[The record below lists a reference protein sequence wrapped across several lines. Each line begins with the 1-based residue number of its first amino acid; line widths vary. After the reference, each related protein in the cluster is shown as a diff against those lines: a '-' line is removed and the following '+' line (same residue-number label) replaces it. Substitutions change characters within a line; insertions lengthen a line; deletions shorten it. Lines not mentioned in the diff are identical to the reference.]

1 MRKDMV
7 AVLKD
12 LYRHKYTYILRAT
25 ILQLLITTVGAYV
38 LSLLIRV
45 VLVGSD
51 IPGMTTDNI
60 FSFLTNPLTLS
71 VLVIYLF
78 LLAFLVYLEFSLL
91 VEIIRHK
98 EAKLRLTWT
107 RLKEDAIDFFK
118 AISGWHFL
126 AFLVYL
132 VLTIPFLNV
141 MFSSALLE
149 NLYIPKFISGELL
162 KTTNGKLLYY
172 GLYLVLGYLNL
183 RFLYT
188 LPLTVTGKGERF
200 GRNMATSWQLTR
212 GKKIFKLFGLAIVL
226 ISVIAVV
233 AVFSFLGISLAALVD
248 GADKSFWV
256 ETLFLS
262 FVWGVLFAGRL
273 LFKLASISYL
283 LQVTE
288 NSSSTLAPANQGKR
302 RHRLLALTGLIL
314 VIGGINY
321 IYNVLKVSG
330 EPVEHLE
337 VIAHRGM
344 VSQGVENSLE
354 ALEGAANAGADYAE
368 MDIILSKDQQFI
380 VSHDDN
386 LKRLTGKDIMI
397 SQSNAKDVIG
407 LKTSQN
413 GYQSQIVSFEDYVAK
428 AKQLGIKLLV
438 ELKPTGNEPANYEQ
452 LFVDKM
458 KELGVEKSYMT
469 MSADLKTIETVE
481 KLDPTIKTGYTIS
494 LQIGNF
500 TSQKVDFY
508 AIEDFSYNELLA
520 RTAHKN
526 GKKIYVW
533 TINSTDDIEK
543 YVETSTDGIITDYPD
558 LVSDIEV
565 YLANDNSYLDYFLRL
580 TNLSWIENL

>member
-1 MRKDMV
+1 MRKNMV

-12 LYRHKYTYILRAT
+12 LYRHKYTYILRSSL
-25 ILQLLITTVGAYV
+25 LQLLITTLGAYT
-38 LSLLIRV
+38 LSLLFRL
-45 VLVGSD
+45 VLVRSH
-51 IPGMTTDNI
+51 IPGITIDNVY
-60 FSFLTNPLTLS
+60 SFLGNPLTLS
-71 VLVIYLF
+71 LFLLYLL

-98 EAKLRLTWT
+98 EAKLRLTWM
-107 RLKEDAIDFFK
+107 RLKEDTISFFK

-126 AFLVYL
+126 AFWLYL
-132 VLTIPFLNV
+132 VLTLPFLTV

-188 LPLTVTGKGERF
+188 LPLTVIGKGERF
-200 GRNMATSWQLTR
+200 GRNMATSWKLTR
-212 GKKIFKLFGLAIVL
+212 GKKMFTLFGLAIVL
-226 ISVIAVV
+226 ISVLAVV

-256 ETLFLS
+256 ETVFLS

-283 LQVTE
+283 LQVTD
-288 NSSSTLAPANQGKR
+288 NNSSTLAPAHQGKGR
-302 RHRLLALTGLIL
+302 YRLLALTGLIL

-321 IYNVLKVSG
+321 LYNVLKVSG

-337 VIAHRGM
+337 VIAHRGL

-386 LKRLTGKDIMI
+386 LKRLTGKAITI
-397 SQSNAKDVIG
+397 SQSDAKDVIG

-413 GYQSQIVSFEDYVAK
+413 GHQSQIVSFEDYVAK
-428 AKQLGIKLLV
+428 AKQLGINLLV
-438 ELKPTGNEPANYEQ
+438 ELKPTGSEPANYEQ
-452 LFVDKM
+452 LFVAKM
-458 KELGVEKSYMT
+458 KELGVEKTYLT
-469 MSADLKTIETVE
+469 MSANLKTIERVE
-481 KLDPTIKTGYTIS
+481 QLDPTIKTGYTIS
-494 LQIGNF
+494 LQMGNF

-508 AIEDFSYNELLA
+508 AIEDFSYNEFLA

-558 LVSDIEV
+558 LVNDIEG
-565 YLANDNSYLDYFLRL
+565 YLVNDDSYLDYFLRL
-580 TNLSWIENL
+580 TNLS

>member
-1 MRKDMV
+1 MRKDMIG
-7 AVLKD
+7 VLKD
-12 LYRHKYTYILRAT
+12 LYRHKYTYVLRAT

-91 VEIIRHK
+91 VEMIRHK
-98 EAKLRLTWT
+98 EAKLQLTFA
-107 RLKEDAIDFFK
+107 RLKEDTAYFFK
-118 AISGWHFL
+118 ALSGWHIL
-126 AFLVYL
+126 AFLAYL
-132 VLTIPFLNV
+132 ILTIPFLNV

-149 NLYIPKFISGELL
+149 NLYIPKFISEELL
-162 KTTNGKLLYY
+162 KTTNGKILYY
-172 GLYLVLGYLNL
+172 GLYVVLGYLNL

-188 LPLTVTGKGERF
+188 LPLTVTGKGKRF
-200 GRNMATSWQLTR
+200 GHNMLTSWRLTR
-212 GKKIFKLFGLAIVL
+212 GKKIFKFLGLAVVL
-226 ISVIAVV
+226 VSVTAVV
-233 AVFSFLGISLAALVD
+233 TALSLLGIGLAAMID
-248 GADKSFWV
+248 GSEKSFWV

-262 FVWGVLFAGRL
+262 FAWGVLFAGRL
-273 LFKLASISYL
+273 LFKLGSISYL
-283 LQVTE
+283 LQTLKLEDSSLMVE
-288 NSSSTLAPANQGKR
+288 NGKK
-302 RHRLLALTGLIL
+302 RHRLLALAGLL
-314 VIGGINY
+314 LLIGGINY
-321 IYNVLKVSG
+321 TYNVLKVSG
-330 EPVEHLE
+330 EPVEHLQ

-354 ALEGAANAGADYAE
+354 ALEGAANVGADYAE

-386 LKRLTGKDIMI
+386 LKRLTGKDITI

-407 LKTSQN
+407 LKTTQN
-413 GYQSQIVSFEDYVAK
+413 GHQSQIVSFDDYVSK

-438 ELKPTGNEPANYEQ
+438 ELKPTGNEPDNYEQ

-458 KELGVEKSYMT
+458 KELGVENSYMT

-543 YVETSTDGIITDYPD
+543 YVDTSTDGIITDYPD
-558 LVSDIEV
+558 LVKDIEE
-565 YLANDNSYLDYFLRL
+565 YLATDNSYLDYFLRL

>member
-1 MRKDMV
+1 M
-7 AVLKD
+7 
-12 LYRHKYTYILRAT
+12 
-25 ILQLLITTVGAYV
+25 
-38 LSLLIRV
+38 
-45 VLVGSD
+45 
-51 IPGMTTDNI
+51 
-60 FSFLTNPLTLS
+60 
-71 VLVIYLF
+71 
-78 LLAFLVYLEFSLL
+78 
-91 VEIIRHK
+91 
-98 EAKLRLTWT
+98 
-107 RLKEDAIDFFK
+107 
-118 AISGWHFL
+118 
-126 AFLVYL
+126 
-132 VLTIPFLNV
+132 
-141 MFSSALLE
+141 
-149 NLYIPKFISGELL
+149 
-162 KTTNGKLLYY
+162 
-172 GLYLVLGYLNL
+172 
-183 RFLYT
+183 
-188 LPLTVTGKGERF
+188 
-200 GRNMATSWQLTR
+200 
-212 GKKIFKLFGLAIVL
+212 
-226 ISVIAVV
+226 
-233 AVFSFLGISLAALVD
+233 
-248 GADKSFWV
+248 
-256 ETLFLS
+256 
-262 FVWGVLFAGRL
+262 FAGRL

-288 NSSSTLAPANQGKR
+288 NSSSTLVPANQGKR

-314 VIGGINY
+314 VVGGINY

-330 EPVEHLE
+330 EPVEYLE

-386 LKRLTGKDIMI
+386 LKRLTGKDITI

-481 KLDPTIKTGYTIS
+481 KLAPTIKTGYTIS

>member
-45 VLVGSD
+45 ILVGSD

-60 FSFLTNPLTLS
+60 FSFLTNPLALS

-98 EAKLRLTWT
+98 EAKLQLTWT

-188 LPLTVTGKGERF
+188 LPLTVTGKGEHF
-200 GRNMATSWQLTR
+200 GRNMAISWQLTR

-233 AVFSFLGISLAALVD
+233 AVFSFLGTSLATLVD

-314 VIGGINY
+314 VIGSINY
-321 IYNVLKVSG
+321 IYNILKVSG

-354 ALEGAANAGADYAE
+354 ALEGAVNAGADYAE

-386 LKRLTGKDIMI
+386 LKRLTGKDITI
-397 SQSNAKDVIG
+397 SQSNAKDIIG

-413 GYQSQIVSFEDYVAK
+413 GHQSQIVSFEDYVAK

-438 ELKPTGNEPANYEQ
+438 ELKLTGNEPENYEQ

-469 MSADLKTIETVE
+469 MSADLKTVEMIE
-481 KLDPTIKTGYTIS
+481 KLDPTIKTGCTIS

-520 RTAHKN
+520 CTAHKN

-543 YVETSTDGIITDYPD
+543 YIETSTDGIITDYPD

>member
-1 MRKDMV
+1 M
-7 AVLKD
+7 
-12 LYRHKYTYILRAT
+12 
-25 ILQLLITTVGAYV
+25 
-38 LSLLIRV
+38 
-45 VLVGSD
+45 
-51 IPGMTTDNI
+51 
-60 FSFLTNPLTLS
+60 
-71 VLVIYLF
+71 
-78 LLAFLVYLEFSLL
+78 
-91 VEIIRHK
+91 
-98 EAKLRLTWT
+98 
-107 RLKEDAIDFFK
+107 
-118 AISGWHFL
+118 
-126 AFLVYL
+126 
-132 VLTIPFLNV
+132 
-141 MFSSALLE
+141 
-149 NLYIPKFISGELL
+149 
-162 KTTNGKLLYY
+162 
-172 GLYLVLGYLNL
+172 
-183 RFLYT
+183 
-188 LPLTVTGKGERF
+188 
-200 GRNMATSWQLTR
+200 
-212 GKKIFKLFGLAIVL
+212 

-248 GADKSFWV
+248 GVDKSFWF

-283 LQVTE
+283 LQVIE
-288 NSSSTLAPANQGKR
+288 NSSSTLAPANQGNR
-302 RHRLLALTGLIL
+302 RHRLLALAGLIL
-314 VIGGINY
+314 VIGGMNY

-386 LKRLTGKDIMI
+386 LKRLTGKDITI

-413 GYQSQIVSFEDYVAK
+413 GYQSQIISFEDYVAK

-481 KLDPTIKTGYTIS
+481 KLDPAIKTGYTIS

-543 YVETSTDGIITDYPD
+543 YVKTSTDGIITDYPD
-558 LVSDIEV
+558 LVRDIEV